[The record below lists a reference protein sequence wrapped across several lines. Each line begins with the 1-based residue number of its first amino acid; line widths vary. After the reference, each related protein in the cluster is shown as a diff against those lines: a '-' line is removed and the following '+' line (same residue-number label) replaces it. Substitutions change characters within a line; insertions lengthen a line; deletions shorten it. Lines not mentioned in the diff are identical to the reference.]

1 MATQSMTNPEELYE
15 AAASA
20 TLSVITPK
28 GYNTLFTVRDTEVSE
43 LVKKIAFLEVKFE
56 ELGYKP
62 QPAKTFGAKEQKP
75 VEYTDY
81 LCPVCGSKVI
91 KGVTKNGKLKEE
103 CSMRK
108 FDYAT
113 QTASGCTYIKWL

>member
-1 MATQSMTNPEELYE
+1 MTNPEELYE

-62 QPAKTFGAKEQKP
+62 QPSRTFGAKEQKP

-81 LCPVCGSKVI
+81 ATGFCSLAPKVLEGCG
-91 KGVTKNGKLKEE
+91 L
-103 CSMRK
+103 
-108 FDYAT
+108 
-113 QTASGCTYIKWL
+113 